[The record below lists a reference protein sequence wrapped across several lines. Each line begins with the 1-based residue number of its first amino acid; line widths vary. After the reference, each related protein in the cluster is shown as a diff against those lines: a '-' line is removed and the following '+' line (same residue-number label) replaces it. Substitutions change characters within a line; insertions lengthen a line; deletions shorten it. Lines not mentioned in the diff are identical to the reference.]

1 MDNKKGNMEAAIKA
15 AARTLK
21 EFGTMPSVR
30 FRITDDKPSIF
41 ESKIGG
47 IPYMPKNVEIPVYN
61 TSEQLRFLMQIKCS
75 DVKGCDIFPKSGI
88 LQFWIAGDDVWG
100 LYEDGGFRVIYY
112 DTIDETVSENDIS
125 SKISEMN
132 DMEKEYFP
140 LKGEFGVEF
149 YPCEET
155 IPTDSMKYQKLFIRY
170 YNELSGEN
178 IKSIYDLPWEILNIV
193 LYQANSAYGHKI
205 GGSSDFCQF
214 DPRES
219 EEDFERYDF
228 QLLQMSSDF
237 SNEHENIMWGDGG
250 VAHFFI
256 KSEKLKNCDF
266 SDILYYAD
274 CC

>member
-15 AARTLK
+15 AEKTFK
-21 EFGTMPSVR
+21 EFGTTPSVR
-30 FRITDDKPSIF
+30 FKITNDKPSIF

-47 IPYMPKNVEIPVYN
+47 IPYMPKNAEVPVYN

-112 DTIDETVSENDIS
+112 DTVDETVSENDIS
-125 SKISEMN
+125 SKILEMN

-155 IPTDSMKYQKLFIRY
+155 ISTDSMKYQKLFIKY

-178 IKSIYDLPWEILNIV
+178 IESIYKLPWEILDKV

-205 GGSSDFCQF
+205 GGSSDFCQG

-237 SNEHENIMWGDGG
+237 NSEHENIMWGDAG